1 MPVLVREER
10 KTGMIEESS
19 PPVLRHIRYFDAHKG
34 VPAETSE
41 ADARSV

>member
-19 PPVLRHIRYFDAHKG
+19 PLVLRHIDISMA
-34 VPAETSE
+34 
-41 ADARSV
+41 